1 MAALFVRGTAQ
12 VLYAF
17 VISLI
22 LIAIGELA
30 DKSQLLALVLATRYK
45 AWQVLIGITLA
56 TFLVHFFST
65 AFGMFAGG
73 LIPDGVLPWIS
84 GLLFVFFGVWTLR
97 GDRVDDEDA
106 AVGRGARFGPILA
119 VGIAFFFAELG
130 DKTQIMTITI
140 AADPGA
146 VLLETLKGSGHVIA
160 DRLAAIGLVPQ
171 SEMST
176 AARFWG
182 VTLGSTAG
190 MVLADAVAIGA
201 GCLLGRRLPE
211 RLLSRISGVAF
222 IAFGLLTIAAP
233 YIAARG

>member
-1 MAALFVRGTAQ
+1 M
-12 VLYAF
+12 LYAF

-30 DKSQLLALVLATRYK
+30 DKSQLLALCLATRYK
-45 AWQVLIGITLA
+45 AWQVLVGITIA

-73 LIPDGVLPWIS
+73 LIPEGVLPWIS
-84 GLLFVFFGVWTLR
+84 GLLFIFFGLWSLR
-97 GDRVDDEDA
+97 GDRVDDEEA

-140 AADPGA
+140 AADPGGA
-146 VLLETLKGSGHVIA
+146 LLETLKGSGHAVA
-160 DRLAAIGLVPQ
+160 DWLAAVGLVPDAGI
-171 SEMST
+171 ST
-176 AARFWG
+176 TARFWG

-201 GCLLGRRLPE
+201 GHLLGARLPE
-211 RLLSRISGVAF
+211 KLLSRISGVVF
-222 IAFGLLTIAAP
+222 IAFGMLTIAAP
-233 YIAARG
+233 YISA